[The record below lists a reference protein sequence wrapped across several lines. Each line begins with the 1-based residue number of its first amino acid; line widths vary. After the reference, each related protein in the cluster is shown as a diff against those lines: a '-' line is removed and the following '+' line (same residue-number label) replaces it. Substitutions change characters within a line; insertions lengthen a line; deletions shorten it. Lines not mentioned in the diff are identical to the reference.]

1 MNSIRILLLSLLSL
15 SISYA
20 QGLYQTDNITTIDIY
35 FPINNWNEV
44 MIDNYYSETYLM
56 ADSVVINGSMKDSVG
71 VKYKGNSTFSESND
85 KNPLNISLDEFN
97 DNQDYRGFQTLKLSS
112 GDKDPSFLREVLS
125 YEIARKY
132 MQAPRSNFARVS
144 INGNYHGLY
153 SSSESVNSDFQR
165 RHLYADNDN
174 SRFKCNP
181 VNIFNGGSSLEYLGT
196 DSASYY
202 EYYELKSEF
211 GWQDIIDLTNVINN
225 SPQNIEQYLDIDR
238 AIWISAFNNILVNL
252 DSYLGPFR
260 QNYYLIKDD
269 NNRMNFVVWDL
280 NESFGGFTM
289 VNQGPG
295 IGGPVNLTQL
305 DPLLRED
312 EEGWPLLDLIYSNQ
326 TYKQMYI
333 AHMRTII
340 NENFANGWYAERGL
354 ELQNLIK
361 SSVQTDPNS
370 IFSYTDFITN
380 LNDDVNV
387 AGGPGGGGNK
397 FGLSSLME
405 SRVEYLESHS
415 EFTATPPTI
424 SIVNTSPS
432 VVNIY
437 SEANISVQ
445 VENAE
450 SVVFGYR
457 FRPYEV
463 FTKLEMFDDG
473 NHNDGQANDGIY
485 GVSIEVEA
493 LDVQYYIY
501 AENNDAG
508 IFSPERAEHEF
519 HFLPVVGDLVINEF
533 MASNTTA
540 VEDVSSGVSEY
551 DDWVELYNR
560 GSSSINLLG
569 YHLSD
574 NENVLDKWTF
584 PDVSIA
590 PNEYLIV
597 WLDNDYDAKS
607 GLHTNFRLSTDG
619 EELFLSTSNNFIID
633 ALFYGELPSDL
644 GYARLPNGSG
654 AFVVQD
660 HTHNAN
666 NGLGTAISN
675 YSRNTDVLVYPNPSN
690 YLLHILVP
698 FANQIEAYDVLG
710 KKQYV
715 NKNIRNGVDIDVSNW
730 KKGVYILRIDDE
742 VRKISIQ

>member
-1 MNSIRILLLSLLSL
+1 MNSIRPLLLSLLSL

-20 QGLYQTDNITTIDIY
+20 QELYHTDNITTIDIY
-35 FPINNWNEV
+35 FPIPNWNEV

-71 VKYKGNSTFSESND
+71 VKYKGNSTFSENND

-153 SSSESVNSDFQR
+153 CSSESVNSDFQR

-181 VNIFNGGSSLEYLGT
+181 VSTFNGGSSLEYLGT

-202 EYYELKSEF
+202 DYYELKSDF
-211 GWQDIIDLTNVINN
+211 GWQDIIDLTNFINN

-238 AIWISAFNNILVNL
+238 AIWMSAFNNVLVNL

-269 NNRMNFVVWDL
+269 NYRMNSVVWDL
-280 NESFGGFTM
+280 NESFGGFAM

-295 IGGPVNLTQL
+295 MGGQVDLTQL

-312 EEGWPLLDLIYSNQ
+312 EEGWPLLDLIYFNP
-326 TYKQMYI
+326 TYKRMYI
-333 AHMRTII
+333 AHMRTIM

-361 SSVQTDPNS
+361 SSVQTDPNA
-370 IFSYTDFITN
+370 IFSYTDFIAN
-380 LNDDVNV
+380 LNDDVTV
-387 AGGPGGGGNK
+387 AGGPGGGNK

-405 SRVEYLESHS
+405 SRVEYLESQS
-415 EFTATPPTI
+415 EFTATTPTI
-424 SIVNTSPS
+424 STVSTTPS
-432 VVNIY
+432 LVNIY
-437 SEANISVQ
+437 SEVNISVQ

-473 NHNDGQANDGIY
+473 NHNDGQANDGVY

-533 MASNTTA
+533 MASNTSA

-560 GSSSINLLG
+560 GNTNINLLG

-597 WLDNDYDAKS
+597 WLDNDLDVTG

-644 GYARLPNGSG
+644 GYARVPNGSG

-666 NGLGTAISN
+666 NGSGTAVSN

-690 YLLHILVP
+690 YLLHIVVT

-730 KKGVYILRIDDE
+730 KKGIYILRIDDE
-742 VRKISIQ
+742 VRKISVQ

>member
-1 MNSIRILLLSLLSL
+1 MNLIRTLLFFLVLSF
-15 SISYA
+15 SISSG
-20 QGLYQTDNITTIDIY
+20 QELYQMDNITTIDIY
-35 FPINNWNEV
+35 FPITDWNDL

-56 ADSVVINGSMKDSVG
+56 ADSVVINGSMKDSVA
-71 VKYKGNSTFSESND
+71 VKYKGNSTFSETND

-97 DNQDYRGFQTLKLSS
+97 DNQDYKGFRTLKLSS

-125 YEIARKY
+125 YEVARKY
-132 MQAPRSNFARVS
+132 MQAPQSNFARVS

-165 RHLYADNDN
+165 KYLYADKDN

-181 VNIFNGGSSLEYLGT
+181 VSTFNGGSSLEYLGA

-202 EYYELKSEF
+202 DYYELKSDF
-211 GWQDIIDLTNVINN
+211 SWQDIIDLTNAINN
-225 SPQNIEQYLDIDR
+225 NPQSIEQFLDIDR
-238 AIWISAFNNILVNL
+238 AIWMSAFNNVLVNL

-269 NNRMNFVVWDL
+269 NNRMNPVVWDL
-280 NESFGGFTM
+280 NESFGGFAM
-289 VNQGPG
+289 VNEGPG
-295 IGGPVNLTQL
+295 MGGPIDLTQL
-305 DPLLRED
+305 NPLLREGD
-312 EEGWPLLDLIYSNQ
+312 QDWPLLDLIFSNP
-326 TYKQMYI
+326 TYKRMYI

-340 NENFANGWYAERGL
+340 NENFANGWYIERGL

-361 SSVQTDPNS
+361 SSVQTDPNA
-370 IFSYTDFITN
+370 IYSYSDFIAN
-380 LNDDVNV
+380 LNDDVTIE
-387 AGGPGGGGNK
+387 GGPGSGNK

-405 SRVEYLESHS
+405 SRIDYLESQA

-424 SIVNTSPS
+424 NAISTTPTL
-432 VVNIY
+432 VNIY
-437 SEANISVQ
+437 SEANISVE
-445 VENAE
+445 VDNAE
-450 SVVFGYR
+450 SVIFGYR

-485 GVSIEVEA
+485 GVSIDVDA

-533 MASNTTA
+533 MASNTSA
-540 VEDVSSGVSEY
+540 VEDISSGLSEY

-560 GSSSINLLG
+560 GNSTINLLG

-574 NENVLDKWTF
+574 NENTLDKWTF

-597 WLDNDYDAKS
+597 WLDNDLDATS
-607 GLHTNFRLSTDG
+607 GLHTNFRLSADG

-633 ALFYGELPSDL
+633 ALFYGELPSDF
-644 GYARLPNGSG
+644 GYARVPNGSG
-654 AFVVQD
+654 AFVIQD

-666 NGLGTAISN
+666 NGLGTAISEYTHN
-675 YSRNTDVLVYPNPSN
+675 SNILVYPNPSN
-690 YLLHILVP
+690 YLLHIVVP

-710 KKQYV
+710 KKQYTKQ
-715 NKNIRNGVDIDVSNW
+715 NIKNGIDIDVSNW
-730 KKGVYILRIDDE
+730 KKGVYILKIDDE
-742 VRKISIQ
+742 FRKISVQ

>member
-1 MNSIRILLLSLLSL
+1 MNSIQTLLLSLLSL

-20 QGLYQTDNITTIDIY
+20 QELYPTDNITTIYIY
-35 FPINNWNEV
+35 FPIPNWNEV

-71 VKYKGNSTFSESND
+71 VKYKGNSTFSENND

-181 VNIFNGGSSLEYLGT
+181 VSTFNGGSSLEYLGT

-202 EYYELKSEF
+202 DYYELKSDF

-225 SPQNIEQYLDIDR
+225 SPQNIEQYIDIDR
-238 AIWISAFNNILVNL
+238 AIWMSAFNNVLVNL

-269 NNRMNFVVWDL
+269 NNRMNSIVWDL
-280 NESFGGFTM
+280 NESFGGFAM

-295 IGGPVNLTQL
+295 MGGPVDLTQL

-312 EEGWPLLDLIYSNQ
+312 EEGWPLLDLIYSNP
-326 TYKQMYI
+326 TYKRMYI

-361 SSVQTDPNS
+361 SSVQTDPNA
-370 IFSYTDFITN
+370 IFSYTDFIAN
-380 LNDDVNV
+380 LNDDVTV
-387 AGGPGGGGNK
+387 AGGPGGGNK

-405 SRVEYLESHS
+405 SRVEYLESQS
-415 EFTATPPTI
+415 EFTASPPSI
-424 SIVNTSPS
+424 STVSTTPS

-473 NHNDGQANDGIY
+473 NHNDGQANDGVY

-533 MASNTTA
+533 MASNTSA

-560 GSSSINLLG
+560 GNTSINLLG

-597 WLDNDYDAKS
+597 WLDNDLDATS

-644 GYARLPNGSG
+644 GYARVPNGSG

-666 NGLGTAISN
+666 NGSGTAISN
-675 YSRNTDVLVYPNPSN
+675 YTQNSDVLVYPNPSN
-690 YLLHILVP
+690 YLLHIVVP

-742 VRKISIQ
+742 VRKISVQ

>member
-1 MNSIRILLLSLLSL
+1 MNSIRTLLLSLLSL

-20 QGLYQTDNITTIDIY
+20 QELYQTDNITTIYIY
-35 FPINNWNEV
+35 FPIPNWNEV

-71 VKYKGNSTFSESND
+71 VKYKGNSTFSENND

-181 VNIFNGGSSLEYLGT
+181 VSTFNGGSSLEYLGT

-202 EYYELKSEF
+202 DYYELKSDF

-238 AIWISAFNNILVNL
+238 AIWMSAFNNVLVNL

-269 NNRMNFVVWDL
+269 NNRMNSIVWDL
-280 NESFGGFTM
+280 NESFGGFAM

-295 IGGPVNLTQL
+295 MGGPVDLTQL

-312 EEGWPLLDLIYSNQ
+312 EEGWPLLDLIYSNP
-326 TYKQMYI
+326 TYKRMYI

-361 SSVQTDPNS
+361 SSVQTDPNA
-370 IFSYTDFITN
+370 IFSYTDFIAN
-380 LNDDVNV
+380 LNDDVTV
-387 AGGPGGGGNK
+387 AGGPGGGNK

-405 SRVEYLESHS
+405 SRVEYLESQS
-415 EFTATPPTI
+415 EFTASPPTI
-424 SIVNTSPS
+424 STVSTTPS

-473 NHNDGQANDGIY
+473 NHNDGQANDGVY
-485 GVSIEVEA
+485 GVSIVVEA

-533 MASNTTA
+533 MASNTSA
-540 VEDVSSGVSEY
+540 VEDVSSGGSEY

-560 GSSSINLLG
+560 GNTSINLLG

-597 WLDNDYDAKS
+597 WLDNDLDATS

-644 GYARLPNGSG
+644 GYARVPNGSG

-666 NGLGTAISN
+666 NGSGTAISN
-675 YSRNTDVLVYPNPSN
+675 YTQNSDVLVYPNPSN
-690 YLLHILVP
+690 YLLHIVVP

-742 VRKISIQ
+742 VRKISVQ

>member
-1 MNSIRILLLSLLSL
+1 MNSIRTLILTVLSFSL
-15 SISYA
+15 SYG
-20 QGLYQTDNITTIDIY
+20 QELYQTDNITTIDIY
-35 FPINNWNEV
+35 FPIPNWNEV
-44 MIDNYYSETYLM
+44 MIDNYDSETYLM

-71 VKYKGNSTFSESND
+71 VKYKGNSTFSENND

-181 VNIFNGGSSLEYLGT
+181 VSTFNGGSSLDYLGT

-202 EYYELKSEF
+202 NYYELKSDF
-211 GWQDIIDLTNVINN
+211 GWQDIIDLTNAINN

-238 AIWISAFNNILVNL
+238 AIWMSAFNNILVNL

-269 NNRMNFVVWDL
+269 NNRMNSVVWDL
-280 NESFGGFTM
+280 NESFGGFAM

-295 IGGPVNLTQL
+295 MGGPVDLTQL

-312 EEGWPLLDLIYSNQ
+312 EEGWPLLDLIYSNP
-326 TYKQMYI
+326 TYKRMYI

-340 NENFANGWYAERGL
+340 NENFANGWYSERGL

-361 SSVQTDPNS
+361 SSVQTDPNA
-370 IFSYTDFITN
+370 IYSYSDFIAN
-380 LNDDVNV
+380 LNDDVTV
-387 AGGPGGGGNK
+387 AGGPGGGSK
-397 FGLSSLME
+397 FGLGSLME
-405 SRVEYLESHS
+405 SRIDYLESQE

-424 SIVNTSPS
+424 STISTTPS

-473 NHNDGQANDGIY
+473 NHNDGQANDGVY

-508 IFSPERAEHEF
+508 IFSPERAEHEY

-533 MASNTTA
+533 MASNTSA
-540 VEDVSSGVSEY
+540 VEDISSGVSEY

-560 GSSSINLLG
+560 GNTSINLLG

-597 WLDNDYDAKS
+597 WLDNDLDATS
-607 GLHTNFRLSTDG
+607 GLHTNFRLSADG

-644 GYARLPNGSG
+644 GYARVPNGSG

-666 NGLGTAISN
+666 NGSGTAISN
-675 YSRNTDVLVYPNPSN
+675 YTQNSDVLVYPNPSN
-690 YLLHILVP
+690 YLLHIVVP
-698 FANQIEAYDVLG
+698 FANQIEVYDVLG

-730 KKGVYILRIDDE
+730 EKGVYILRIDDE
-742 VRKISIQ
+742 VRKISVQ

>member
-387 AGGPGGGGNK
+387 AGGPGGGNK

>member
-1 MNSIRILLLSLLSL
+1 MNSIRTLLLSLLSL

-20 QGLYQTDNITTIDIY
+20 QELYQTDNITTIYIY
-35 FPINNWNEV
+35 FPIPNWNEV

-71 VKYKGNSTFSESND
+71 VKYKGNSTFSENND

-181 VNIFNGGSSLEYLGT
+181 VSTFNGGSSLEYLGT

-202 EYYELKSEF
+202 DYYELKSDF

-238 AIWISAFNNILVNL
+238 AIWMSAFNNVLVNL

-269 NNRMNFVVWDL
+269 NNRMNSIVWDL
-280 NESFGGFTM
+280 NESFGGFAM

-295 IGGPVNLTQL
+295 MGGPVDLTQL

-312 EEGWPLLDLIYSNQ
+312 EEGWPLLDLIYSNP
-326 TYKQMYI
+326 TYKRMYI

-361 SSVQTDPNS
+361 SSVQTDPNA
-370 IFSYTDFITN
+370 IFSYTDFIAN
-380 LNDDVNV
+380 LNDDVTV
-387 AGGPGGGGNK
+387 AGGPVGGNK

-405 SRVEYLESHS
+405 SRVEYLESQS
-415 EFTATPPTI
+415 EFTASPPTI
-424 SIVNTSPS
+424 STVSTTPS

-473 NHNDGQANDGIY
+473 NHNDGQANDGVY

-533 MASNTTA
+533 MASNTSA
-540 VEDVSSGVSEY
+540 VEDVSSGGSEY

-560 GSSSINLLG
+560 GNTSINLLG

-597 WLDNDYDAKS
+597 WLDNDLDATS

-644 GYARLPNGSG
+644 GYARVPNGSG

-666 NGLGTAISN
+666 NGSGTAISN
-675 YSRNTDVLVYPNPSN
+675 YTQNSDVLVYPNPSN
-690 YLLHILVP
+690 YLLHIVVP

-742 VRKISIQ
+742 VRKISVQ

>member
-1 MNSIRILLLSLLSL
+1 MNSIRTLLLSLLSL

-20 QGLYQTDNITTIDIY
+20 QELYQTDNITTIDIY
-35 FPINNWNEV
+35 FPIPNWNEV

-71 VKYKGNSTFSESND
+71 VKYKGNSTFSENND

-181 VNIFNGGSSLEYLGT
+181 VSTFNGGSSLEYLGT

-202 EYYELKSEF
+202 DYYELKSDF

-238 AIWISAFNNILVNL
+238 AIWVSAFNNVLVNL

-269 NNRMNFVVWDL
+269 NNRMNSIVWDL
-280 NESFGGFTM
+280 NESFGGFAM

-295 IGGPVNLTQL
+295 MGGPVDLTQL

-312 EEGWPLLDLIYSNQ
+312 EEGWPLLDLIYSNP
-326 TYKQMYI
+326 TYKRMYI

-361 SSVQTDPNS
+361 SSVQTDPNA
-370 IFSYTDFITN
+370 IFSYTDFIAN
-380 LNDDVNV
+380 LNDDVTV
-387 AGGPGGGGNK
+387 AGGPGGGNK

-424 SIVNTSPS
+424 STVSTTPS

-473 NHNDGQANDGIY
+473 NHNDGQANDGVY

-501 AENNDAG
+501 AENNNAG

-533 MASNTTA
+533 MASNTSA

-560 GSSSINLLG
+560 GNTSINLLG

-597 WLDNDYDAKS
+597 WLDNDLDATS

-644 GYARLPNGSG
+644 GYARVPNGSG

-666 NGLGTAISN
+666 NGSGTAISN
-675 YSRNTDVLVYPNPSN
+675 YTQNSDVLVYPNPSN
-690 YLLHILVP
+690 YLLHIVVP

-742 VRKISIQ
+742 VRKISVQ

>member
-1 MNSIRILLLSLLSL
+1 MNSIRTLILTVLSFSL
-15 SISYA
+15 SYG
-20 QGLYQTDNITTIDIY
+20 QELYQTDNITTIDIY
-35 FPINNWNEV
+35 FPIPNWNEV
-44 MIDNYYSETYLM
+44 MIDNYDSETYLM

-71 VKYKGNSTFSESND
+71 VKYKGNSTFSENND

-181 VNIFNGGSSLEYLGT
+181 VSTFNGGSSLDYLGT

-202 EYYELKSEF
+202 DYYELKSDF
-211 GWQDIIDLTNVINN
+211 GWQDIIDLTNAINN

-238 AIWISAFNNILVNL
+238 AIWMSAFNNILVNL

-269 NNRMNFVVWDL
+269 NNRMNSVVWDL
-280 NESFGGFTM
+280 NESFGGFAM

-295 IGGPVNLTQL
+295 MGGPVDLTQL

-312 EEGWPLLDLIYSNQ
+312 EEGWPLLDLIYSNP
-326 TYKQMYI
+326 TYKRMYI

-340 NENFANGWYAERGL
+340 NENFANGWYSERGL

-361 SSVQTDPNS
+361 SSVQTDPNA
-370 IFSYTDFITN
+370 IYSYSDFIAN
-380 LNDDVNV
+380 LNDDVTV
-387 AGGPGGGGNK
+387 AGGPGGGSK
-397 FGLSSLME
+397 FGLGSLME
-405 SRVEYLESHS
+405 SRIDYLESQE

-424 SIVNTSPS
+424 STISTTPS

-473 NHNDGQANDGIY
+473 NHNDGQANDGVY

-508 IFSPERAEHEF
+508 IFSPERAEHEY

-533 MASNTTA
+533 MASNTSA
-540 VEDVSSGVSEY
+540 VEDISSGVSEY

-560 GSSSINLLG
+560 GNTSINLLG

-597 WLDNDYDAKS
+597 WLDNDLDATS
-607 GLHTNFRLSTDG
+607 GLHTNFRLSADG

-644 GYARLPNGSG
+644 GYARVPNGSG

-666 NGLGTAISN
+666 NGSGTAISN
-675 YSRNTDVLVYPNPSN
+675 YTQNSDVLVYPNPSN
-690 YLLHILVP
+690 YLLHIVVP
-698 FANQIEAYDVLG
+698 FANQIEVYDVLG

-730 KKGVYILRIDDE
+730 EKGVYILRIDDE
-742 VRKISIQ
+742 VRKISVQ

>member
-1 MNSIRILLLSLLSL
+1 MNSIRTLLLSLLSL

-20 QGLYQTDNITTIDIY
+20 QELYQTDNITTIDIY
-35 FPINNWNEV
+35 FPIPNWNEV

-71 VKYKGNSTFSESND
+71 VKYKGNSTFSENND

-181 VNIFNGGSSLEYLGT
+181 VSTFNGGSSLEYLGT

-202 EYYELKSEF
+202 DYYELKSDF

-238 AIWISAFNNILVNL
+238 AIWVSAFNNVLVNL

-269 NNRMNFVVWDL
+269 NNRMNSIVWDL
-280 NESFGGFTM
+280 NESFGGFAM
-289 VNQGPG
+289 VNQGPCM
-295 IGGPVNLTQL
+295 GGPVDLTQL

-312 EEGWPLLDLIYSNQ
+312 EEGWPLLDLIYSNP
-326 TYKQMYI
+326 TYKRMYI

-361 SSVQTDPNS
+361 SSVQTDPNA
-370 IFSYTDFITN
+370 IFSYTDFIAN
-380 LNDDVNV
+380 LNDDVTV
-387 AGGPGGGGNK
+387 AGGPGGGNK

-424 SIVNTSPS
+424 STVSTTPS

-473 NHNDGQANDGIY
+473 NHNDGQANDGVY

-501 AENNDAG
+501 AENNNAG

-533 MASNTTA
+533 MASNTSA

-560 GSSSINLLG
+560 GNTSINLLG

-597 WLDNDYDAKS
+597 WLDNDLDATS

-644 GYARLPNGSG
+644 GYARVPNGSG

-666 NGLGTAISN
+666 NGSGTAISN
-675 YSRNTDVLVYPNPSN
+675 YTQNSDVLVYPNPSN
-690 YLLHILVP
+690 YLLHIVVP

-742 VRKISIQ
+742 VRKISVQ

>member
-1 MNSIRILLLSLLSL
+1 
-15 SISYA
+15 
-20 QGLYQTDNITTIDIY
+20 
-35 FPINNWNEV
+35 
-44 MIDNYYSETYLM
+44 M

-71 VKYKGNSTFSESND
+71 VKYKGNSTFSENND

-181 VNIFNGGSSLEYLGT
+181 VSTFNGGSSLEYLGT

-202 EYYELKSEF
+202 DYYELKSDF

-238 AIWISAFNNILVNL
+238 AIWMSAFNNVLVNL

-269 NNRMNFVVWDL
+269 NNRMNSIVWDL
-280 NESFGGFTM
+280 NESFGGFAM

-295 IGGPVNLTQL
+295 MGGPVDLTQL

-312 EEGWPLLDLIYSNQ
+312 EEGWPLLDLIYSNP
-326 TYKQMYI
+326 TYKRMYI

-361 SSVQTDPNS
+361 SSVQTDPNA
-370 IFSYTDFITN
+370 IFSYTDFIAN
-380 LNDDVNV
+380 LNDDVTV
-387 AGGPGGGGNK
+387 AGGPGGGNK

-405 SRVEYLESHS
+405 SRVEYLESQS
-415 EFTATPPTI
+415 EFTASPPTI
-424 SIVNTSPS
+424 STVSTTPS

-473 NHNDGQANDGIY
+473 NHNDGQANDGVY

-533 MASNTTA
+533 MASNTSA
-540 VEDVSSGVSEY
+540 VEDVSSGGSEY

-560 GSSSINLLG
+560 GNTSINLLG

-597 WLDNDYDAKS
+597 WLDNDLDATS

-644 GYARLPNGSG
+644 GYARVPNGSG

-666 NGLGTAISN
+666 NGSGTAISN
-675 YSRNTDVLVYPNPSN
+675 YTQNSDVLVYPNPSN
-690 YLLHILVP
+690 YLLHIVVP

-742 VRKISIQ
+742 VRKISVQ

>member
-1 MNSIRILLLSLLSL
+1 MNSIRTLLLSLLSL

-20 QGLYQTDNITTIDIY
+20 QELYQTDNITTIYIY
-35 FPINNWNEV
+35 FPIPNWNEV

-71 VKYKGNSTFSESND
+71 VKYKGNSTFSENND

-181 VNIFNGGSSLEYLGT
+181 VSTFNGGSSLEYLGT

-202 EYYELKSEF
+202 DYYELKSDF

-238 AIWISAFNNILVNL
+238 AIWMSAFNNVLVNL

-269 NNRMNFVVWDL
+269 NNRMNSIVWDL
-280 NESFGGFTM
+280 NESFGGFAM

-295 IGGPVNLTQL
+295 MGGPVDLTQL

-312 EEGWPLLDLIYSNQ
+312 EEGWPLLDLIYSNP
-326 TYKQMYI
+326 TYKRMYI

-361 SSVQTDPNS
+361 SSVQTDPNA
-370 IFSYTDFITN
+370 IFSYTDFIAN
-380 LNDDVNV
+380 LNDDVTV
-387 AGGPGGGGNK
+387 AGGPGGGNK

-405 SRVEYLESHS
+405 SRVEYLESQS
-415 EFTATPPTI
+415 EFTASPPTI
-424 SIVNTSPS
+424 STVSTTPS

-473 NHNDGQANDGIY
+473 NHNDGQANDGVY

-533 MASNTTA
+533 MASNTSA
-540 VEDVSSGVSEY
+540 VEDVSSGGSEY

-560 GSSSINLLG
+560 GNTSINLLG

-597 WLDNDYDAKS
+597 WLDNDLDATS

-644 GYARLPNGSG
+644 GYARVPNGSG

-666 NGLGTAISN
+666 NGSGTAISN
-675 YSRNTDVLVYPNPSN
+675 YTQNSDVLVYPNPSN
-690 YLLHILVP
+690 YLLHIVVP

-742 VRKISIQ
+742 VRKISVQ